1 MKKTVIALFAA
12 LALLLGSGALVSGAS
27 AAPYPNT
34 VPTKSTVKGS
44 SSVNSGKSFTVQIR
58 VRAGNASVKDGN
70 VRVTFNGKTYTA
82 KVRNGVA
89 KIRLKAPSVKKT
101 TKKQIKV
108 TYRAADSSVYKA
120 SDASKKITVKAKKK
134 RR

>member
-44 SSVNSGKSFTVQIR
+44 SKVNEGKKFTVTVR

-70 VRVTFNGKTYTA
+70 ARITFNGRTYTV
-82 KVRNGVA
+82 KVRNGIA
-89 KIRLKAPSVKKT
+89 KIKLKAPQVKKT
-101 TKKQIKV
+101 TKKTIKV
-108 TYRAADSSVYKA
+108 RYRAAGSSVYKA
-120 SDASKKITVKAKKK
+120 SDASKKITIKNKKK
-134 RR
+134 R